1 MTIRPQPSGR
11 ATIETLSLSANGI
24 GFHAL
29 ADGPDDGPLV
39 LCLHGFPELGRSWR
53 HQLPALA
60 GAGYR
65 AVAPDLRG
73 YGQTE
78 LRGPFDL
85 RTLVDDA
92 AGLIEALG
100 HDRAVVVGHDWGGAV
115 AWSLAA
121 HRPSVVER
129 LVVLNCPPPQVLAR
143 TLLRSPAQLR
153 RSWYLLFFQL
163 PWLPERRMAA
173 NGAEVV
179 ARALVGGSHRRD
191 AWPREE
197 IDAYR
202 VAFARP
208 GRSKAA
214 IDWYRAAF
222 RRSVRPRRGPA
233 RARVSAPALVLWGVE
248 DRFLGRE
255 LATPDRLRSAFSD
268 GNVPTVVLIED
279 AGHFVQNE
287 APQRVNA
294 ELLRWLGPAT

>member
-1 MTIRPQPSGR
+1 M
-11 ATIETLSLSANGI
+11 LNANGI

-53 HQLPALA
+53 HQLAALG

-73 YGQTE
+73 YGETE
-78 LRGPFDL
+78 LRGPFDVP
-85 RTLVDDA
+85 TLVEDV
-92 AGLIEALG
+92 AGLVAALG
-100 HDRAVVVGHDWGGAV
+100 RERTTLVGHDWGGAI
-115 AWSLAA
+115 AWSVAA
-121 HRPSVVER
+121 RRPAIVDR
-129 LVVLNCPPPQVLAR
+129 LVVLNCPPPQELVRAIA
-143 TLLRSPAQLR
+143 RSPAQLR
-153 RSWYLLFFQL
+153 RSWYFLFFQL

-179 ARALVGGSHRRD
+179 ARALIGGSYRRE
-191 AWPREE
+191 AWRREDIE
-197 IDAYR
+197 KYR

-208 GRSKAA
+208 GRAKAA

-222 RRSVRPRRGPA
+222 RRSLRPRRGRGKA
-233 RARVSAPALVLWGVE
+233 LVTAPTLVLWGIE

-255 LATPDRLRSAFSD
+255 LADPERLRRALAD
-268 GNVPTVVLIED
+268 GNVPTVILIED

-287 APQRVNA
+287 APERVNA
-294 ELLRWLGPAT
+294 ELLRWLGPPG